1 MIHLVVERLTA
12 WGHPNVVATH
22 QATLEFTKENNLTSR
37 GDCVIAVNA
46 DRGLSELSIGFKR
59 SLRAKGSVVEVIL
72 QVGHMREVL
81 NGCGSQ
87 DLILSHPT
95 DFVIRK
101 SSYICPR
108 TLMIMADKAACD
120 LSRSF
125 VKMLQ
130 KPQAKCEITI
140 KAQSRRAVTQDIPQG
155 DKGHLEFLREGF

>member
-1 MIHLVVERLTA
+1 MIHLPLERLTA
-12 WGHPNVVATH
+12 WGHPNVVANHRT
-22 QATLEFTKENNLTSR
+22 TLEFTKEKHLMPR

-46 DRGLSELSIGFKR
+46 DRGLSELSTEFKR
-59 SLRAKGSVVEVIL
+59 SLRKKDSVIEVIL

-81 NGCGSQ
+81 NGRGSQ

-95 DFVIRK
+95 DFVVRK
-101 SSYICPR
+101 SGYICPR

-130 KPQAKCEITI
+130 RPEAKCEITI
-140 KAQSRRAVTQDIPQG
+140 KAQSRRAVT
-155 DKGHLEFLREGF
+155 